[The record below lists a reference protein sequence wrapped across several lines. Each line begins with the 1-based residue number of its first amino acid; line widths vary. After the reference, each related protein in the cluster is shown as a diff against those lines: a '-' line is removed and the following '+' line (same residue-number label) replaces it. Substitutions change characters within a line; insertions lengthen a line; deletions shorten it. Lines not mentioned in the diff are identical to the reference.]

1 MRLKLLLFILT
12 LILFGGTA
20 HAATSSNSISVNM
33 VPSNPAPYED
43 TTITLSSY
51 TYSLDSVSITWSV
64 DGKTALSGI
73 QPTHYS
79 YSYVESKTPPDITNV
94 SPTIDVTNSP
104 RQESYHKQDFRS
116 NQYEYRNEY
125 YGNCPYCK
133 R

>member
-1 MRLKLLLFILT
+1 MPWIKKCHNRKGLSKVIACLCGIALFVIVLT
-12 LILFGGTA
+12 AIMQ
-20 HAATSSNSISVNM
+20 SSERMS
-33 VPSNPAPYED
+33 
-43 TTITLSSY
+43 
-51 TYSLDSVSITWSV
+51 DSV
-64 DGKTALSGI
+64 KTALSGI